1 MPRYAKRRTLKS
13 IIRIWIIPVLALAC
27 IGGFFY
33 EEHSFKRQHQT
44 WTTVAAVAEDTRLHP
59 IARYALEYGSK
70 DLYTVDVLATYSFND
85 VPQKDWIPL
94 SESPKTLDEAKSQA
108 ASLKGKQ
115 CLVRWDP
122 SAPDQKIAEL
132 P

>member
-1 MPRYAKRRTLKS
+1 MS

-27 IGGFFY
+27 ICGILY
-33 EEHSFKRQHQT
+33 EEHSFKRQQKI

-59 IARYALEYGSK
+59 ISRYALEYGSK
-70 DLYTVDVLATYSFND
+70 DLYEVDVLATYSFNGA
-85 VPQKDWIPL
+85 PQKDWIPL
-94 SESPKTLDEAKSQA
+94 SEPAKSLDEAKSQA

-122 SAPDQKIAEL
+122 SAPEQKVVEL
-132 P
+132 H

>member
-1 MPRYAKRRTLKS
+1 MPSHAKRRSLKS

-33 EEHSFKRQHQT
+33 EEHSFKRQQQT
-44 WTTVAAVAEDTRLHP
+44 WTTVAAFAEDTRLHP

-70 DLYTVDVLATYSFND
+70 DLYEIDVLAIYSFNGMA
-85 VPQKDWIPL
+85 QKDWIPL
-94 SESPKTLDEAKSQA
+94 SQPPKSLNEAKSQA

-122 SAPDQKIAEL
+122 SAPEQKVAEL
-132 P
+132 H